1 MKRAHFLSVA
11 EKGASHHLP
20 FRQFMAKTP
29 REGGGKG
36 GREGESDLYGERRT
50 YSAAPDRAEYLSH

>member
-11 EKGASHHLP
+11 EKGASHHP

-29 REGGGKG
+29 REGGGK
-36 GREGESDLYGERRT
+36 EGESDLYSERRT
-50 YSAAPDRAEYLSH
+50 YSAAAPDRAEYLSH